1 MKVSALISALLAA
14 AAPAMAAPVAEPA
27 ASAPAAPKPFGI
39 MSLRSASPIHFGQ
52 VSAAKGNYFLGLPKQ
67 NAVCEGKNPD
77 AAVFYIQDS
86 QLYLYT
92 PKTKAVQKAYVDR
105 SGMGKHF
112 HVPLVKSFLNG
123 YADNIVGQGKL
134 GYISGDQ
141 SPPRNGEL
149 KGWKVDKDNYL
160 TFNGASLIACPK
172 SIDNAWSIWVS
183 AGVSQPGGN
192 SGCLGFSSLTVPLD
206 KPVKCSY
213 TK

>member
-1 MKVSALISALLAA
+1 MKVSALVSALLAV

-67 NAVCEGKNPD
+67 NAVCEGKNPE

-105 SGMGKHF
+105 SGMG
-112 HVPLVKSFLNG
+112 
-123 YADNIVGQGKL
+123 QGKL
-134 GYISGDQ
+134 GYISGNQ

-149 KGWKVDKDNYL
+149 KGWKVDKNNYL
-160 TFNGASLIACPK
+160 TFNGSSLIACPK